1 MSPETITS
9 PWENENLRA
18 KYEAMS
24 PQEQARIDNLTQIM
38 REARAKNAQNEALS
52 REEEGNPD
60 DILKNFEE
68 SEDAPTQVDIA
79 KLALSLNNWE
89 IKLEDLQSERNQSII
104 ALMTEFPDSAA
115 TFWLQA
121 ALKKAN

>member
-1 MSPETITS
+1 
-9 PWENENLRA
+9 
-18 KYEAMS
+18 MS

-79 KLALSLNNWE
+79 KLALSLNN
-89 IKLEDLQSERNQSII
+89 
-104 ALMTEFPDSAA
+104 
-115 TFWLQA
+115 
-121 ALKKAN
+121 